1 MSWATSVGRVAATPK
16 TDAPRNVLYGFSAA
30 RVSARNEAID
40 RSGLLFSPGN
50 FIVESGPSGRR
61 T

>member
-1 MSWATSVGRVAATPK
+1 MSCATSVGLVAATPN
-16 TDAPRNVLYGFSAA
+16 TDAPRKVLYGFSAA

-40 RSGLLFSPGN
+40 RSGVVFSPGN
-50 FIVESGPSGRR
+50 RIVESGPSGRR